1 MGPYMIQGD
10 HAKDGTASARQGD
23 PLVRALVVAVLVFA
37 VSATIVTLMEQR
49 YHQEQRH
56 IVAEVAAGAAH
67 SLDRQLSRSLSP
79 TYVLASILRA
89 YGSIKDF
96 DSLAADMIT
105 QYGGISALDLAPH
118 GKVSAVYPR
127 AGNEKAV
134 GFNLLDD
141 PTQRA
146 EALHA
151 INSRS
156 LTLAGP
162 LELRQGGTAL
172 VGRLPVFLETEA
184 GPERFWGFVIAVLR
198 LQDFLPATN
207 LGSLAQSGYDYEL
220 YRSHSETGKRQSI
233 ARSTDSPLPAPVT
246 HVIEVPNGQWVLAVA
261 PRGGWPCSPL
271 YVPGYGLAVT
281 VSLLVG
287 ALFFS
292 TQRQPALLRRLVAER
307 TKELERTNRELTTKV
322 TEVEQA
328 RAEIRTLND
337 QLELRVAERTA
348 QLENANREL
357 SSFSYSVSHDLR
369 APLRHIASY
378 AQVLLHE
385 QGDKLDGEGVEI
397 LGRIHA
403 AGARM
408 GELIDAL
415 LNLSR
420 MSRDA
425 LRCRPVDL
433 AALAREILDE
443 LNTAEPERRV
453 SVTLPDRLE
462 CCADPD
468 LIRSALRN
476 LLENAWKYTARNP
489 DAAIEFGVTQDAG
502 TPVYYVKDNGAGFDM
517 RYAGKLFE
525 PFQRLHG
532 EGWFGGTGVGLATVD
547 RIIRRHGGRI
557 WAEAELEKGAIFY
570 FTLSGDEDNLA
581 EEK

>member
-1 MGPYMIQGD
+1 
-10 HAKDGTASARQGD
+10 
-23 PLVRALVVAVLVFA
+23 
-37 VSATIVTLMEQR
+37 
-49 YHQEQRH
+49 
-56 IVAEVAAGAAH
+56 
-67 SLDRQLSRSLSP
+67 
-79 TYVLASILRA
+79 
-89 YGSIKDF
+89 
-96 DSLAADMIT
+96 
-105 QYGGISALDLAPH
+105 
-118 GKVSAVYPR
+118 
-127 AGNEKAV
+127 
-134 GFNLLDD
+134 
-141 PTQRA
+141 
-146 EALHA
+146 
-151 INSRS
+151 
-156 LTLAGP
+156 
-162 LELRQGGTAL
+162 
-172 VGRLPVFLETEA
+172 
-184 GPERFWGFVIAVLR
+184 
-198 LQDFLPATN
+198 
-207 LGSLAQSGYDYEL
+207 
-220 YRSHSETGKRQSI
+220 
-233 ARSTDSPLPAPVT
+233 
-246 HVIEVPNGQWVLAVA
+246 
-261 PRGGWPCSPL
+261 
-271 YVPGYGLAVT
+271 
-281 VSLLVG
+281 
-287 ALFFS
+287 
-292 TQRQPALLRRLVAER
+292 
-307 TKELERTNRELTTKV
+307 
-322 TEVEQA
+322 
-328 RAEIRTLND
+328 
-337 QLELRVAERTA
+337 
-348 QLENANREL
+348 
-357 SSFSYSVSHDLR
+357 
-369 APLRHIASY
+369 
-378 AQVLLHE
+378 
-385 QGDKLDGEGVEI
+385 
-397 LGRIHA
+397 
-403 AGARM
+403 M

>member
-1 MGPYMIQGD
+1 MSQDD
-10 HAKDGTASARQGD
+10 HIKDGTTHARQVNV
-23 PLVRALVVAVLVFA
+23 LVRAIVVGVLVFG

-49 YHQEQRH
+49 YRQEQRH
-56 IVAEVAAGAAH
+56 IVAEVAAGTAH

-79 TYVLASILRA
+79 THVLASILRA
-89 YGSIKDF
+89 YGSIKNF
-96 DSLAADMIT
+96 ERLAADMME
-105 QYGGISALDLAPH
+105 QYGGISALDLAPQ
-118 GKVSAVYPR
+118 GVVSAVYPL
-127 AGNEKAV
+127 AGNEKAI
-134 GFNLLDD
+134 GFNLLND
-141 PTQRA
+141 PAQRT

-151 INSRS
+151 IESRS

-162 LELRQGGTAL
+162 LELRQGGMAL
-172 VGRLPVFLETEA
+172 VGRLPVFLEEEG
-184 GPERFWGFVIAVLR
+184 GPERFWGFTVAVLR
-198 LQDFLPATN
+198 LEDFLPATN
-207 LGSLAQSGYDYEL
+207 LRSLPQSGYDYEIF
-220 YRSHSETGKRQSI
+220 RTHPETGTRQII
-233 ARSTDSPLPAPVT
+233 ARSTTTPLPKPVT
-246 HVIEVPNGQWVLAVA
+246 HAIEVPNGQWILAVA
-261 PRGGWPCSPL
+261 PQGGWPCSPL
-271 YVPGYGLAVT
+271 YFPGYGLAVT

-287 ALFFS
+287 VLFFS

-307 TKELERTNRELTTKV
+307 TMELERTNRELTMKV
-322 TEVEQA
+322 TELEQA
-328 RAEIRTLND
+328 RTEIRILND

-378 AQVLLHE
+378 AQILLDE
-385 QGDKLDGEGVEI
+385 QGDKLDEEGVGI

-415 LNLSR
+415 LNLSQ

-433 AALAREILDE
+433 AALAEEILKE
-443 LNTAEPERRV
+443 LKNAEPERRV
-453 SVTLPDRLE
+453 SVALPGRLE

-489 DAAIEFGVTQDAG
+489 DAAIELGVIHDG
-502 TPVYYVKDNGAGFDM
+502 DTPVYYVKDNGTGFDM

-525 PFQRLHG
+525 PFQRLHSEG
-532 EGWFGGTGVGLATVD
+532 EFGGTGVGLATVD

-557 WAEAELEKGAIFY
+557 WAEAEQEKGATFY
-570 FTLSGDEDNLA
+570 FTLGGEED
-581 EEK
+581 KPHG

>member
-1 MGPYMIQGD
+1 MIQDD
-10 HAKDGTASARQGD
+10 HCKGGTRSASRGYLLGQAI
-23 PLVRALVVAVLVFA
+23 VVAVMVFG
-37 VSATIVTLMEQR
+37 VCATIVTLMEQR

-56 IVAEVAAGAAH
+56 IVAEVAAGSAH

-89 YGSIKDF
+89 YGSIRNF
-96 DSLAADMIT
+96 DRLAVDMME
-105 QYGGISALDLAPH
+105 QYGGISALDLAPQ
-118 GKVSAVYPR
+118 GVVSAVYPL
-127 AGNEKAV
+127 AGNEKAI
-134 GFNLLDD
+134 GFNLLND
-141 PTQRA
+141 PTQRT

-151 INSRS
+151 ISSRS

-162 LELRQGGTAL
+162 LELKQGGTAL

-198 LQDFLPATN
+198 LEDFLPATN
-207 LGSLAQSGYDYEL
+207 LGSLTQSGYDYEIF
-220 YRSHSETGKRQSI
+220 RAHPETGKRQSI
-233 ARSTDSPLPAPVT
+233 ARSTAIPLPKPVT
-246 HVIEVPNGQWVLAVA
+246 HVIEVPNGQWILAVA
-261 PRGGWPCSPL
+261 PQGGWRCSPL
-271 YVPGYGLAVT
+271 YFAGYGLAVA

-307 TKELERTNRELTTKV
+307 TKELERTNRELTSKV
-322 TEVEQA
+322 TELEQA

-348 QLENANREL
+348 QLESANREL

-378 AQVLLHE
+378 AQILLDE
-385 QGDKLDGEGVEI
+385 QGDKLNGEGVGI

-403 AGARM
+403 AGVRM

-425 LRCRPVDL
+425 LRRRPVDL
-433 AALAREILDE
+433 AALAGEILDE
-443 LNTAEPERRV
+443 LKNAEPERRV
-453 SVTLPDRLE
+453 SVILPGRLE
-462 CCADPD
+462 CFADPD

-489 DAAIEFGVTQDAG
+489 DAAIEFGVTQDED
-502 TPVYYVKDNGAGFDM
+502 TPVYYVKDNGTGFDM

-532 EGWFGGTGVGLATVD
+532 EGEFGGTGVGLATVD

-557 WAEAELEKGAIFY
+557 WAEAELEKGATFY
-570 FTLSGDEDNLA
+570 FTLGGEEDKPSG
-581 EEK
+581 